1 MDQVGGEVEEEAK
14 EVEEVAAE
22 DVAAVLNCLPGEQRP
37 LGQCTATVLS
47 PRLRVSQSGEFN
59 APAAPRRGCA
69 RGRACDH
76 SSASDGQPARTSRAL
91 RVTAYRARM
100 WELRRTRARRE
111 TSVRAVAPC
120 AAPLQA
126 VLSKQLSSRSGRT
139 HRETR
144 STAKEG
150 AALQV
155 QILVFWS
162 DFGCNLRRQVSLWR
176 HVVLLFLPSGSVPQE

>member
-76 SSASDGQPARTSRAL
+76 SSASDGQPARSSRAL
-91 RVTAYRARM
+91 RVTEYRARM

-120 AAPLQA
+120 ALAGCSVKAAQQPE
-126 VLSKQLSSRSGRT
+126 RT
-139 HRETR
+139 HAQRDAQHCEGGR
-144 STAKEG
+144 SASG
-150 AALQV
+150 ADFG
-155 QILVFWS
+155 ILV
-162 DFGCNLRRQVSLWR
+162 
-176 HVVLLFLPSGSVPQE
+176 